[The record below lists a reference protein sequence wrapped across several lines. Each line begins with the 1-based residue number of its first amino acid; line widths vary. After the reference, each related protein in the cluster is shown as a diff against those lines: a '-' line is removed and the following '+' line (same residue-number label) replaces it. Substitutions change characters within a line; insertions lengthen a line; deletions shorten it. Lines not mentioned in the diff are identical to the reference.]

1 MKPNYLLREEA
12 THRLEGKWGQMAL
25 ITLVFYII
33 EQIISGTVT
42 APLNIAELSYNLSG
56 EADPNF
62 LMKAIGTTGILVLIS
77 FILLIPLTWGYI
89 IIFLNLY
96 REEKTDI
103 SQIFD
108 GFKKFKQVVFTT
120 VLTNIYTFLW
130 MLLFIIP
137 GIIKSY
143 SYAMTP
149 YIIKDRP
156 DLSYDE
162 AIEESM
168 RMMDG
173 YKWKL
178 FFLHL
183 SFLGWYILAI
193 LTCGIGML
201 LLCPYFM
208 TAQAAFYEDRKA
220 ELYPET
226 IKEEPM
232 AEQEVVVDEPV
243 KEEVAQ
249 EKVVAEPANLKNEGH
264 YDKG

>member
-1 MKPNYLLREEA
+1 
-12 THRLEGKWGQMAL
+12 MAL

-62 LMKAIGTTGILVLIS
+62 LMKAIWTVGILVLIS

-89 IIFLNLY
+89 IIFLSLY

-173 YKWKL
+173 YKGKL
-178 FFLHL
+178 FCLHL
-183 SFLGWYILAI
+183 SFIGWGILAI
-193 LTCGIGML
+193 LTCGIGFL
-201 LLCPYFM
+201 WLYPYIM

-220 ELYPET
+220 EFYPET
-226 IKEEPM
+226 AEEELV
-232 AEQEVVVDEPV
+232 AEEEVVVDEPV
-243 KEEVAQ
+243 KEKVAQ
-249 EKVVAEPANLKNEGH
+249 EKVAAEPTNLKNEGH